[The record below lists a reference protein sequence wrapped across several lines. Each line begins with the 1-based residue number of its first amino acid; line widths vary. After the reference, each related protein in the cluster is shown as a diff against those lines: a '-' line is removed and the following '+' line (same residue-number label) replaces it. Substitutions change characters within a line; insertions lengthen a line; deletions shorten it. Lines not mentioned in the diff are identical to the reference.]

1 MGPTPNNSLE
11 TKPEDGFIVDAEQ
24 IEALREI
31 INAELRLEVSVQEAK
46 KLGGDAL
53 LFFKALAGNRG
64 ISTNDSGG
72 GVVQHG

>member
-1 MGPTPNNSLE
+1 MSPIPNNSFE
-11 TKPEDGFIVDAEQ
+11 TKPEDSFIVDAEQ

-46 KLGGDAL
+46 KLGNDAL
-53 LFFKALAGNRG
+53 LFFKALAGNRC
-64 ISTNDSGG
+64 ISTNDSDG